1 MTVYENEIKKLI
13 GHLCKSIIKKQSIKM
28 RTYFPFCF
36 YRFIIKKRSKKVG
49 VGLSFI
55 HLQIATAY
63 SLLSSTVS
71 IQKLVEQAKKLK
83 FQTLAIT
90 DRNVLYGVIPFYKEC
105 KKHGIKPIIGM
116 TADVISTTEEDKSYP
131 LVLLAKNEK
140 GYENLI
146 KISSTIQTV
155 SPAGIPTKWL
165 SGYRE
170 GLFAFSPGME
180 GEIENLLLQNETEKA
195 LQTAKFYQQLFDSH
209 SFFLSLQNH
218 QLPDEQKI
226 NQKLKE
232 MAAHLGI
239 NTIVTNDVKYIEKE
253 DAFSHECLLAI
264 GQGVKLSDE
273 TRSTL
278 KSEEYYFKSKEEMLQ
293 LFADEVDAL
302 ENTILLAKSCN
313 LEMKMEQ
320 RLLPKFPIEG
330 NQTTTD
336 LLRELCLQGLNER
349 IDQVTPNYMQ
359 RLEYELTIINEM
371 QFNDYFL
378 IVWDF
383 MKYARDNGIL
393 TGPGRGSAAGSLVA
407 YTLNITDVDPIRH
420 ELLFER
426 FLNPERITMPDI
438 DIDFPDHRRDEVIR
452 YVAEKYGK
460 LHVAQIITF
469 GTLAA
474 KASIRDVARTF
485 GFNTKE
491 LEQLSRLIPSKP
503 GTSLKSAY
511 QQSEKFRSYIQQ
523 SDLHKKLYATALKLE
538 GLPRHTSTHA
548 AGVII
553 SDKPLS
559 TIIPIQDGH
568 DGVYLTQ
575 YPMDILEE
583 IGLLKMDFLGLRNL
597 SLIERIVTS
606 IQKGIGRKMNI
617 KKLPLS
623 DEKTFDLLSKG
634 NTTGIFQLESD
645 GMRNVLEKLKPSHFE
660 DIVAVNALYR
670 PGPMENIPMYIKR
683 KHGQERI
690 EYPHPD
696 LEHILKKTYGV
707 IVYQEQIMQIASQMA
722 GFTLGEADLLRR
734 AVAKKKKEVLD
745 KERAHFVKGATE
757 KGYDS
762 QTANNLYDLIVRF
775 ANYGFNRS
783 HAVAYSFIAYQLAY
797 LKAHY
802 PLYFM
807 AALLTSAIGNDDKVS
822 QYIREAKQMGIN
834 ILPPSINHSFYP
846 FSVEKGSIRYSL
858 AAIKGVGM
866 ATLKEIMGARQAKP
880 FADLFDLCIRV
891 SGKTLNRSVLESL
904 VYSGALDDFGH
915 DRAILLASLDIAME
929 HAALVRPD
937 NQGYDLF
944 SEDEVFQ
951 LKPKYMEVEEMKNMD
966 KLLFEKQ
973 VLGLYLSNHPVSPYS
988 EVLTKLSATPLID
1001 LEKGQKH
1008 CKVGIY
1014 INEFKT
1020 IRTKKGE
1027 VMGFLKISDATG
1039 EMEAVIF
1046 PNTYRQFSSVC
1057 KQGQLALIEGTV
1069 EERNAKLQFI
1079 VQKITDIEEASE
1091 NYKKDNEKLYIRV
1104 TKQIEISIGLEKMKQ
1119 ILREYTGEVPV
1130 ILYYESSKRTVQ
1142 LSRNDWINGS
1152 EECLRKLIDL
1162 LGKENVILQ

>member
-1 MTVYENEIKKLI
+1 
-13 GHLCKSIIKKQSIKM
+13 M
-28 RTYFPFCF
+28 RTYFLFCF
-36 YRFIIKKRSKKVG
+36 YRFIIKERSKKVG

-55 HLQIATAY
+55 HLQISTAY

-71 IQKLVEQAKKLK
+71 IKSLIEQAKKLNY
-83 FQTLAIT
+83 QTLAIT

-105 KKHGIKPIIGM
+105 IKNGIKPIIGI
-116 TADVISTTEEDKSYP
+116 TVDVLSETQENKSYP

-140 GYENLI
+140 GFENLI

-165 SGYRE
+165 KGYRQ
-170 GLFAFSPGME
+170 GLFAFSPGIE
-180 GEIENLLLQNETEKA
+180 GEIEDLLLRNETENA
-195 LQTAKFYQQLFDSH
+195 IRTAKFYQQLFESD

-218 QLPDEQKI
+218 LLPDEQRI
-226 NQKLKE
+226 NQKLKDI
-232 MAAHLGI
+232 AKNNGI
-239 NTIVTNDVKYIEKE
+239 NTIVTNDVRYVEKE
-253 DAFSHECLLAI
+253 DAFSQECLLAI
-264 GQGVKLSDE
+264 GQGLKLSDE
-273 TRSTL
+273 TRFTL
-278 KSEEYYFKSKEEMLQ
+278 KSEEYYLKSKEEIVQ

-302 ENTILLAKSCN
+302 ENTIRLANSCN
-313 LEMKMEQ
+313 LEIKMNQ

-330 NQTTTD
+330 NQTTKD
-336 LLRELCLQGLNER
+336 LLRELCLHGLNER
-349 IDQVTPNYMQ
+349 IDHVAPIYIE
-359 RLEYELTIINEM
+359 RLDYELNIINKM

-407 YTLNITDVDPIRH
+407 YTLNITDVDPIQY

-438 DIDFPDHRRDEVIR
+438 DIDFPDHRRDEVIQ

-474 KASIRDVARTF
+474 KAAIRDVARVF

-491 LEQLSRLIPSKP
+491 LEQLSRLIPSRP
-503 GTSLKSAY
+503 GTTLNKAY
-511 QQSEKFRSYIQQ
+511 EQSEKLRSFVQQSE
-523 SDLHKKLYATALKLE
+523 LHKKLFVTALKLE

-559 TIIPIQDGH
+559 NIIPIQDGH

-597 SLIERIVTS
+597 SLIERIVAS
-606 IQKGIGRKMNI
+606 IQKGLGRKINI
-617 KKLPLS
+617 KSLPLS
-623 DEKTFDLLSKG
+623 DEKTFKLLSDG
-634 NTTGIFQLESD
+634 ITTGIFQLESD
-645 GMRNVLEKLKPSHFE
+645 GMRNVLEKLKPSDFE

-670 PGPMENIPMYIKR
+670 PGPMENIPTYIRR
-683 KHGQERI
+683 KHGQEPIR
-690 EYPHPD
+690 YPHPD
-696 LEHILKKTYGV
+696 LEPILKKTYGV
-707 IVYQEQIMQIASQMA
+707 IVYQEQIMQIASIMA

-745 KERAHFVKGATE
+745 EEREHFVKGAAE

-762 QTANNLYDLIVRF
+762 QTANDIYDLIVRF

-783 HAVAYSFIAYQLAY
+783 HAVAYSFIAYQLAF

-807 AALLTSAIGNDDKVS
+807 AALLTSAIGNEDKIS
-822 QYIREAKQMGIN
+822 QYIREARLMGIK

-866 ATLKEIMGARQAKP
+866 ATLKEIMGARQTKP
-880 FADLFDLCIRV
+880 FSDLFDLCIRV
-891 SGKTLNRSVLESL
+891 SGKALNRNVLESL
-904 VYSGALDDFGH
+904 VFSGAMDDFNH
-915 DRAILLASLDIAME
+915 DRATLLASLDIAIE
-929 HAALVRPD
+929 HAALVRPE
-937 NQGYDLF
+937 NQEYDLF
-944 SEDEVFQ
+944 SEDDVFQ
-951 LKPKYMEVEEMKNMD
+951 LKPKYMEVEKMQNMD

-973 VLGLYLSNHPVSPYS
+973 VLGLYLSDHPVSSYKKML
-988 EVLTKLSATPLID
+988 EQLSITLVVDIK
-1001 LEKGQKH
+1001 KGQKH
-1008 CKVGIY
+1008 CKLGIY

-1046 PNTYRQFSSVC
+1046 PNVYRQFSSVC
-1057 KQGQLALIEGTV
+1057 NQGQLAVMEGAV
-1069 EERNAKLQFI
+1069 EERNGKLQFI
-1079 VQKITDIEEASE
+1079 VQKITKMDEAAE
-1091 NYKKDNEKLYIRV
+1091 NSKMDNKKLYIKV
-1104 TKQIEISIGLEKMKQ
+1104 TKQIEDSIGIEKMK
-1119 ILREYTGEVPV
+1119 IKLRKFTGDIPV

-1142 LSRNDWINGS
+1142 LSRNDWVDGS
-1152 EECLRKLIDL
+1152 DECLKACKDL
-1162 LGKENVILQ
+1162 LGQENVILQ